1 MKIVCLSDFH
11 GRKEYLDK
19 FIDSI
24 AGEKPDLIIFAG
36 DIVKGLARGEEWL
49 ESKYRGW
56 VPNKE
61 KEEIKLEEKED
72 AELYRAF
79 YNAFAELKI
88 KMVIV
93 PGNMD
98 APLKRFLDVFEKEAF
113 PRGNIELVHARWIEC
128 CGYAIGGFG
137 GEITESGRE
146 DFFVLQFPQADLF
159 MKLTPAQGSKK
170 RILLFHTPPLGHL
183 DEDSGRHKGVKA
195 IKKIIEEVSPV
206 LAVFGHSHKSSGK
219 DLIGT
224 SLLINPGAMK
234 EGNWAVVDL
243 EKKEVR
249 FNNVV

>member
-1 MKIVCLSDFH
+1 MKIVCLSDYH
-11 GRKEYLDK
+11 GKKEYLNK

-24 AGEKPDLIIFAG
+24 AGENPGLIIFAG

-56 VPNKE
+56 VPSRE

-72 AELYRAF
+72 AEIYRTF

-88 KMVIV
+88 KMVMV

-98 APLKRFLDVFEKEAF
+98 APLKRFLDAFEKEAL
-113 PRGNIELVHARWIEC
+113 PGGNIELVHARWVEYG
-128 CGYAIGGFG
+128 GYAIGGFG

-146 DFFVLQFPQADLF
+146 DFFVLQFPQDDMF
-159 MKLTPAQGSKK
+159 KKLTPAPASKK
-170 RILLFHTPPLGHL
+170 KILLFHTPALGHL
-183 DEDSGRHKGVKA
+183 DEDSGRHKGVDSV
-195 IKKIIEEVSPV
+195 KKIIEEVSPI
-206 LAVFGHSHKSSGK
+206 LTVFGHSHKSGGK
-219 DLIGT
+219 DFIGT

-243 EKKEVR
+243 EKKEAR